1 MSSKIILKDANSGL
15 PYIIGHL
22 NGEKVVVLFS
32 EKACRI
38 FHKNTALK
46 YDESRINST
55 RVVYFDCNAIPDC
68 VETKKWSDLFMTIH
82 GVQEVGDSRL
92 ATPIIEQRSISN
104 KEYYIFKRD

>member
-1 MSSKIILKDANSGL
+1 MTSKIILKDANSGL

-22 NGEKVVVLFS
+22 NDEKVVVLFS
-32 EKACRI
+32 GRACRI

-55 RVVYFDCNAIPDC
+55 RVVYFDCKAIPNC
-68 VETKKWSDLFMTIH
+68 VETKKWSDLFIKIH

-92 ATPIIEQRSISN
+92 ATPIIEQHSISYR
-104 KEYYIFKRD
+104 EYYSFEID